1 MLEILTF
8 RGTLSQI
15 RPCRRVVLKAMLG
28 GSLGTPYYASA
39 GSTGVK
45 AGMGAM
51 SFVGIAELAMD
62 LGIQFATGRQTSQH
76 IEI

>member
-8 RGTLSQI
+8 RRTLSQVG
-15 RPCRRVVLKAMLG
+15 PFCRVVLKAMLG

-51 SFVGIAELAMD
+51 SLVGITELAVD
-62 LGIQFATGRQTSQH
+62 LGIQFAIGKPVND
-76 IEI
+76 